1 MTVKHYTGVQ
11 GVVKIDGSP
20 IAVSEFGFTVD
31 RGTAS
36 HARSGKWSDLN
47 APGKLKVTGTI
58 KRIMV
63 DSNYLKA
70 ALNAAASTGEA
81 YSLVAADVID
91 CTTTP
96 IEKDNEADPLTHP
109 ATPSQ
114 LRISLALTGGAGIAT
129 AGAVTLIGADAN
141 DQPISET
148 VLLPVTTDTAA
159 WDTSAIF
166 KKFETAIFTDVICD
180 TTSTLAVDSL
190 AATSSFTL
198 AKPKFFAIIGKVVD
212 GSDNTIVTMTNCW
225 FTKGGLSFT
234 DADKMVEEDLP
245 FMVEDPDVDITISGT

>member
-81 YSLVAADVID
+81 YSLVAAYVID
-91 CTTTP
+91 CTSAP
-96 IEKDNEADPLTHP
+96 VEKDDETAGAHP
-109 ATPSQ
+109 TLPSQ
-114 LRISLALTGGAGIAT
+114 LRVSLSLTGSAGIAT
-129 AGAVTLIGADAN
+129 AGAVTLIGTDAN

-148 VLLPVTTDTAA
+148 ILLPVTTDTAA

-180 TTSTLAVDSL
+180 TTSTLAVDSI

-212 GSDNTIVTMTNCW
+212 GSDNIIVTMTNCW